1 MSDPVPVTPPLTQ
14 RRRAL
19 RDRVAEEILS
29 AAAQVLARSGEA
41 ASMNDVATAAG
52 IARGTL
58 YRYFPSRQALVER
71 LRQAAVDDAAAR
83 LEASRVDRVP
93 PIDALERAIRA
104 FVEVGDA
111 FVIAA
116 RERENAG
123 GAGFEAAV
131 LTPLRSVIERAQ
143 ADGVLR
149 DDIPAGWLA
158 ESLLGVIFAGVSADA
173 LGKED
178 LIASIRLL
186 FLEGARAR

>member
-1 MSDPVPVTPPLTQ
+1 MSEPAPITPQRTE

-131 LTPLRSVIERAQ
+131 LTPLRSLIERGQ
-143 ADGVLR
+143 ADRVLR
-149 DDIPAGWLA
+149 DDVPAGWLA
-158 ESLLGVIFAGVSADA
+158 ESLLGIVFAGVSAAA